1 MDTYLTGTL
10 GTGKF
15 RDLGNTQTSYI
26 NPMAISKTCSNARKI
41 IRKLDDAHWTLIAY
55 DISDGDGIESVKEW
69 EVSKEKN
76 TKSLAVIGADIVDS
90 VDYSVL
96 FFKNREY
103 GWKMHLTCVP
113 LEATGEESVVNDI
126 VADNE
131 ETLEMVEKI
140 IG

>member
-1 MDTYLTGTL
+1 VDTWWTGTL

-15 RDLGNTQTSYI
+15 WNLGDHRFSYI

-41 IRKLDDAHWTLIAY
+41 IRKLDDAHWTLIAF
-55 DISDGDGIESVKEW
+55 DVLDGEGMESVKNW
-69 EVSKEKN
+69 TVSKEKN
-76 TKSLAVIGADIVDS
+76 TKSLAVIGADIVDA

-126 VADNE
+126 VAPSE
-131 ETLEMVEKI
+131 FIIEMVENAI
-140 IG
+140 A